1 MTLVSVSASIIRRVI
16 VVFPEPVP
24 PHIPIINGLLSSGG
38 RFSDEIAYSFGAA
51 SQAGDV
57 FWLLNA
63 VASQARYL
71 PFAFLRLLSSIS
83 ACAAASRA
91 TPTRNGEALT

>member
-24 PHIPIINGLLSSGG
+24 PHIPIIKGLLSSGG
-38 RFSDEIAYSFGAA
+38 KFNDEIVRSF
-51 SQAGDV
+51 DV
-57 FWLLNA
+57 TVRDLWWPLNSLLPA
-63 VASQARYL
+63 DYL
-71 PFAFLRLLSSIS
+71 RFAFPRLLSSIS

-91 TPTRNGEALT
+91 TPTRNGDALT